1 MTYYDLSAK
10 EVASVVQ
17 ADTRNGLTQAE
28 AQRRL
33 TAFGEN
39 KLDEKKKKPLVV
51 RFLEQFKDAMI
62 IILLIAAVISFGV
75 ACYQVFGTGESE
87 PLHSPLFT
95 LDEAA
100 LLNGFEAFRRLAM
113 FPDWKGDAQ

>member
-28 AQRRL
+28 AARRL

-39 KLDEKKKKPLVV
+39 KLDEKKKKPL
-51 RFLEQFKDAMI
+51 RPRQRPPR
-62 IILLIAAVISFGV
+62 LLYRSRNRHPKHRPDLNPKRLQKNRAA
-75 ACYQVFGTGESE
+75 
-87 PLHSPLFT
+87 
-95 LDEAA
+95 
-100 LLNGFEAFRRLAM
+100 
-113 FPDWKGDAQ
+113 K

>member
-51 RFLEQFKDAMI
+51 RFLETQ
-62 IILLIAAVISFGV
+62 
-75 ACYQVFGTGESE
+75 
-87 PLHSPLFT
+87 
-95 LDEAA
+95 
-100 LLNGFEAFRRLAM
+100 
-113 FPDWKGDAQ
+113 

>member
-39 KLDEKKKKPLVV
+39 KLDEKKKKPLIV

-75 ACYQVFGTGESE
+75 ACYQVFGMMYLPWQGYLAGVGLSLVPIVVMEIVK
-87 PLHSPLFT
+87 
-95 LDEAA
+95 
-100 LLNGFEAFRRLAM
+100 AFGQP
-113 FPDWKGDAQ
+113 F